1 MLFYTPHCADAS
13 SEMSVF
19 SRGDVDSAVL
29 ALAVA
34 QKGLER

>member
-1 MLFYTPHCADAS
+1 MLFDTHPFADAS

-19 SRGDVDSAVL
+19 SHGDVNSAVL

-34 QKGLER
+34 QKGLDR